1 MLFIAFGKGEYDEDG
16 KLTAEK
22 LLLEK
27 GRYAKMGF
35 AYDIKGRIITYRN
48 PNGQN
53 VDYVYDNISE
63 PILKR
68 NPEGETYQYEYDEAG
83 RLLSVLFG
91 KLNDILLFK

>member
-1 MLFIAFGKGEYDEDG
+1 
-16 KLTAEK
+16 
-22 LLLEK
+22 
-27 GRYAKMGF
+27 MGF
-35 AYDIKGRIITYRN
+35 AYDTKGRIITYRN